1 MHVILKPSPSVTHR
15 YRVTLPCKRSIDFGK
30 NGVDYYVD
38 HGNPRIMRAQLLR
51 KGAILPKEVRIER
64 DPYEIHRG
72 MLKVKESTMEDWDT
86 YLSQDFWERWLLMSY
101 PDMHKSKLWM
111 ATQEGVLFM
120 PVPKISGS
128 ALIPGR
134 TKTTLTSE
142 GFLEETNLLNG
153 WSLTPL

>member
-30 NGVDYYVD
+30 NGVEYYVD

-72 MLKVKESTMEDWDT
+72 MLKVKKSTMEDWDT
-86 YLSQDFWERWLLMSY
+86 YLSQNFWERWLLMSY

-120 PVPKISGS
+120 PVPEDFWFCSN
-128 ALIPGR
+128 
-134 TKTTLTSE
+134 
-142 GFLEETNLLNG
+142 FQ
-153 WSLTPL
+153 